1 MHRRQSS
8 PWTKALGAALG
19 LAALL
24 QGCSSGQGHGPEEK
38 VVNIYNWPN
47 GIDPDTIKLFERET
61 GIKVRYGIFDSS
73 EVLQAKMLA
82 GNSGYDVVV
91 PSGPFLQRMLQG
103 GLFQPLKREAIPNLR
118 NLDPLLMRKVAVYDP
133 GARYSVPYVWTTI
146 GVGYN
151 IEKVKA
157 RMPDAPID
165 SLDMVFKPE
174 VAARFEDCGIT
185 WIDAPAE
192 ILPLALGYLGLDPNS
207 DRPTDLDR
215 ARRLVHAVRPY
226 IRYINSA
233 KYMDDLANGETCV
246 VLGWS
251 GDILLAK
258 TKAEQSARDAGIK
271 PTPISYSIPREGT
284 SASFDMMA
292 IPADAPHPENAHRFL
307 DFILRAQTQARIANV
322 MTFANANAAS
332 WPLIRPEIRD
342 NPQIFPPPEQ
352 RNALWVVRAAS
363 PALDRMR
370 TDIWASMIA
379 GSAP

>member
-1 MHRRQSS
+1 
-8 PWTKALGAALG
+8 
-19 LAALL
+19 
-24 QGCSSGQGHGPEEK
+24 
-38 VVNIYNWPN
+38 
-47 GIDPDTIKLFERET
+47 
-61 GIKVRYGIFDSS
+61 
-73 EVLQAKMLA
+73 
-82 GNSGYDVVV
+82 
-91 PSGPFLQRMLQG
+91 
-103 GLFQPLKREAIPNLR
+103 
-118 NLDPLLMRKVAVYDP
+118 
-133 GARYSVPYVWTTI
+133 
-146 GVGYN
+146 
-151 IEKVKA
+151 
-157 RMPDAPID
+157 
-165 SLDMVFKPE
+165 
-174 VAARFEDCGIT
+174 
-185 WIDAPAE
+185 
-192 ILPLALGYLGLDPNS
+192 
-207 DRPTDLDR
+207 
-215 ARRLVHAVRPY
+215 
-226 IRYINSA
+226 
-233 KYMDDLANGETCV
+233 MDDLANGETCV

>member
-91 PSGPFLQRMLQG
+91 PSGPFLQRMLQS

-118 NLDPLLMRKVAVYDP
+118 NLDPVLMRKVAVYDP
-133 GARYSVPYVWTTI
+133 GGRYSVPYVWTTI

-157 RMPDAPID
+157 RMPDAPLD

-174 VAARFEDCGIT
+174 VAARFQDCGIT

-207 DRPTDLDR
+207 DRPADLDR
-215 ARRLVHAVRPY
+215 AQHLVRAVRPY

-246 VLGWS
+246 ALGWS

-258 TKAEQSARDAGIK
+258 AKAEQSAREAGIK
-271 PTPISYSIPREGT
+271 PTPITYSIPREGT

-292 IPADAPHPENAHRFL
+292 IPVDAPHPGNAHKFL

-342 NPQIFPPPEQ
+342 NPQIFPPPER
-352 RNALWVVRAAS
+352 RNALWVVKAAS

-379 GSAP
+379 GRAP